1 MDSLPI
7 RLPPNADLRR
17 ALEDAVAATRWRS
30 AFVVCGIGS
39 LSRAQIRF
47 AGAPDPTAIEADLEI
62 ISVSGTI
69 SPDGAH
75 LHLSVADAD
84 GKVLGGHAAYGCI
97 VRTTAELL
105 LAMSPDWSLAREHDP
120 ATGFSELRVIAPPLT
135 P

>member
-1 MDSLPI
+1 LPI

-17 ALEDAVAATRWRS
+17 ALEDAVAATRWGS

-62 ISVSGTI
+62 ISVGGTI

-120 ATGFSELRVIAPPLT
+120 ATGFSELRVQRPAPPFT

>member
-17 ALEDAVAATRWRS
+17 ALEDAVAATHWRS

-39 LSRAQIRF
+39 LSQAQIRF
-47 AGAPDPTAIEADLEI
+47 AGTPDPTSIEADLEI

-69 SPDGAH
+69 SPDGSH
-75 LHLSVADAD
+75 LHLGVADAE
-84 GKVLGGHAAYGCI
+84 GNVRGGHAAYGCI
-97 VRTTAELL
+97 VRTTAEVL

-120 ATGFSELRVIAPPLT
+120 ATGFSELRVHR
-135 P
+135 

>member
-39 LSRAQIRF
+39 LNRAQIRF

-120 ATGFSELRVIAPPLT
+120 ATGFSELRVTAPPLT